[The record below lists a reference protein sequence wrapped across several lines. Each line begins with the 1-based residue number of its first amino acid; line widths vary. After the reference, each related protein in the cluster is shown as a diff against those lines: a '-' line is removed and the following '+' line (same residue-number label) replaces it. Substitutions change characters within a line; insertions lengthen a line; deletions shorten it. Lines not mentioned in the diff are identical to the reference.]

1 MIEVYSDRED
11 GYEPFYTP
19 FCDCCGC
26 WLESQYSF
34 GAAQHGITARPTASQ
49 DFAGLGGSKL

>member
-11 GYEPFYTP
+11 VYKPFYTP

-26 WLESQYSF
+26 WLLQEVES
-34 GAAQHGITARPTASQ
+34 
-49 DFAGLGGSKL
+49 

>member
-26 WLESQYSF
+26 WLESEVEE
-34 GAAQHGITARPTASQ
+34 
-49 DFAGLGGSKL
+49 